1 MKQRRILEYIHRP
14 NKTEVGVGTNTND
27 SYLKLAPAIKETEM
41 FVPNED
47 ESFLYLPTSE
57 EVIFKAV
64 KYNTK
69 SNKEYRL
76 TQLGAVRERFNI
88 ECGDELVFR
97 KVISGESVQRFFEI
111 KKFEKTMFY
120 SARNQQYIL
129 INPIILPGWKDNG
142 VELTVWYK
150 GRKVSLKI
158 SFKERRKARRD
169 SPTLTDYY
177 CLTLAGEQLSG
188 KTYCLSK
195 RKGEMHF
202 GECVKWTFNEIKY

>member
-1 MKQRRILEYIHRP
+1 MMQRILEYIHRP

-27 SYLKLAPAIKETEM
+27 SYLKLAPAIEKTEM
-41 FVPNED
+41 FVQNEV
-47 ESFLYLPTSE
+47 ESFLYLQTGE

-76 TQLGAVRERFNI
+76 TKLGAVRERFHI

-97 KVISGESVQRFFEI
+97 KVISDESVQRFFEI

-120 SARNQQYIL
+120 LSSKKRYIL
-129 INPIILPGWKDNG
+129 INPNLLPDWKENK

-150 GRKVSLKI
+150 GREVLLEIFSEGKDT
-158 SFKERRKARRD
+158 ARSD

-177 CLTLAGEQLSG
+177 CLKLAGTELSG
-188 KTYCLSK
+188 KSYCLSK
-195 RKGEMHF
+195 IKGEMHF
-202 GECVKWTFNEIKY
+202 DECVKWTFNEIKY

>member
-1 MKQRRILEYIHRP
+1 MMQRILEYIHRP

-27 SYLKLAPAIKETEM
+27 SYLKLAPAIEKTEM
-41 FVPNED
+41 FVPNEV
-47 ESFLYLPTSE
+47 ERFLYLQTGE

-64 KYNTK
+64 KYNTE

-76 TQLGAVRERFNI
+76 TKLGAVRERFHI

-97 KVISGESVQRFFEI
+97 KVISDESVQRFFEI

-120 SARNQQYIL
+120 LASNKRYIL
-129 INPIILPGWKDNG
+129 INPNLLPDWKEDG
-142 VELTVWYK
+142 VGLTVWYK
-150 GRKVSLKI
+150 GRKVSLEI
-158 SFKERRKARRD
+158 SFVEKKPARKD

-177 CLTLAGEQLSG
+177 YLKLAGKQLAG
-188 KTYCLSK
+188 KSYCLSK

-202 GECVKWTFNEIKY
+202 DECVKWTFNEIKY